1 MERTRPITVYG
12 KSFCAESFGNTCAAN
27 ADASDA
33 TAIDTEHRANA
44 TVGNRDAGPAN
55 AWGSAAVV
63 AAANGPFAQRRRP
76 EAEQPGLVARKRK

>member
-1 MERTRPITVYG
+1 MGCTRTITVYG
-12 KSFCAESFGNTCAAN
+12 KSFWSQPVGNAYAAN

-33 TAIDTEHRANA
+33 TAIDTEHRGNA
-44 TVGNRDAGPAN
+44 ALGNRDAGTAN

-63 AAANGPFAQRRRP
+63 AAANGFFVQRGRP

>member
-1 MERTRPITVYG
+1 MGCTRTITVYG
-12 KSFCAESFGNTCAAN
+12 KSFWAEPVGNAYAAN

-33 TAIDTEHRANA
+33 TAIDTEHRGYA

-63 AAANGPFAQRRRP
+63 AAANGPFVQRRLS
-76 EAEQPGLVARKRK
+76 EAEQPGPIAR

>member
-1 MERTRPITVYG
+1 MGRTRTITVYG
-12 KSFCAESFGNTCAAN
+12 KSFWAEPVGNAYAAN

-33 TAIDTEHRANA
+33 TAIDSEHRGNA

-63 AAANGPFAQRRRP
+63 AAANGPFVQRRRS
-76 EAEQPGLVARKRK
+76 EAEQPGPIAR